1 MMRMARKRFSKVVTG
16 RKRKRKSG
24 CYDCF
29 HIYVLDYFRNRRYG
43 RGKQEKKETMGKSA
57 KPVRDEV
64 KSRED
69 IKRDLKK
76 KEQNKIKQMNRKD
89 RRTYLKQQEQGK
101 GKGKGV
107 GMGMGMGKGGRGGKG
122 GRR

>member
-1 MMRMARKRFSKVVTG
+1 
-16 RKRKRKSG
+16 
-24 CYDCF
+24 
-29 HIYVLDYFRNRRYG
+29 
-43 RGKQEKKETMGKSA
+43 MGKNA

-101 GKGKGV
+101 GKGKGK
-107 GMGMGMGKGGRGGKG
+107 GKGGKG

>member
-1 MMRMARKRFSKVVTG
+1 
-16 RKRKRKSG
+16 
-24 CYDCF
+24 
-29 HIYVLDYFRNRRYG
+29 
-43 RGKQEKKETMGKSA
+43 MGKNA

-101 GKGKGV
+101 GRGKEED
-107 GMGMGMGKGGRGGKG
+107 
-122 GRR
+122 